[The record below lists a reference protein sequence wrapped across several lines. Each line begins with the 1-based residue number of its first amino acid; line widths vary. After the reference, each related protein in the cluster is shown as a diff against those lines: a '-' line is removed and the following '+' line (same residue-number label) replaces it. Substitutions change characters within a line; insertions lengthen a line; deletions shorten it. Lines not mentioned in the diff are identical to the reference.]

1 MRKFIALA
9 ALVAGLSF
17 AGTAAQAQTA
27 SCCSGG
33 KCGTCCKGCTTCGPN
48 CSPKTCCK

>member
-17 AGTAAQAQTA
+17 AGTTAQAA
-27 SCCSGG
+27 DSCCSGG

-48 CSPKTCCK
+48 CSPQTCCK

>member
-17 AGTAAQAQTA
+17 AGTVAQAA
-27 SCCSGG
+27 DCCSGG
-33 KCGTCCKGCTTCGPN
+33 KCGTCCKNCTQCGEH
-48 CSPKTCCK
+48 CSPQTCCN

>member
-17 AGTAAQAQTA
+17 AGAAAQTA
-27 SCCSGG
+27 DCCSGG
-33 KCGTCCKGCTTCGPN
+33 KCGTCCTTCTKCGSH
-48 CSPKTCCK
+48 CSPQTCYK